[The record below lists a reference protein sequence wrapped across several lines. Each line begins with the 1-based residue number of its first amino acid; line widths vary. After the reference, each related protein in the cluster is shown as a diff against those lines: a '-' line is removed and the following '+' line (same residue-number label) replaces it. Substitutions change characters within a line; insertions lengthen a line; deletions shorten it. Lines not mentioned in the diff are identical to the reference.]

1 MAYVIVSPSLP
12 SIKEVSTAEVSISE
26 VSSPEVSIATTGK
39 FPRLPIPVTIN

>member
-12 SIKEVSTAEVSISE
+12 SIKEVSISE